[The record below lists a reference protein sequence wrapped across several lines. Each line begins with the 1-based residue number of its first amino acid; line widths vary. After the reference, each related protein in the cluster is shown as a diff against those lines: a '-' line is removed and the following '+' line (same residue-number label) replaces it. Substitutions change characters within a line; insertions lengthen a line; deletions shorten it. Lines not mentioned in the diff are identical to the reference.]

1 MIYQIDIKTLQ
12 SHSADDQI
20 SESMP
25 LNVFNEKIIRRFLSQ
40 RGKQWSNEAIIAY
53 IEVLIYQYMHR
64 EVANSYELN
73 KKTLLF
79 EPKPDKI
86 NYEI

>member
-1 MIYQIDIKTLQ
+1 MQ

-25 LNVFNEKIIRRFLSQ
+25 INVFNDKIIKKFLSQ
-40 RGKQWSNEAIIAY
+40 RGKQWSREAIIVY
-53 IEVLIYQYMHR
+53 LEVLIFQYIYR
-64 EVANSYELN
+64 EIADCYRLN

-86 NYEI
+86 NYDI